1 MSIFSAIGDIFSNES
16 SHIGDMLHSWEKSPG
31 KTLEQFAL
39 GAQDPLGAKLWG
51 GITGQKF
58 TPSVGQMGGETN
70 AQFQQSKAEGVHT
83 GTSQT
88 LGQIA
93 NVVAAVWG
101 GAEAGGAL
109 GGAAGGGGGAAEG
122 GAAGSA
128 GEGAA
133 GSSAL
138 GIGAGTETTAGAAE
152 TSMSSD
158 AALEAGNVGGAGGA
172 GAGGAASGS
181 GSGSGAEPAT
191 AGSNASSAASSSK
204 WMDYAKTT
212 AKVLA
217 PTVVSSLLQPKP
229 PKTKAP
235 TAMPDP
241 LAQQQATQQK
251 LIAQLARR
259 GRASTIL
266 TNPGNAG
273 GSLGG

>member
-1 MSIFSAIGDIFSNES
+1 MSIFDAIGDIIGNEA
-16 SHIGDMLHSWEKSPG
+16 SHVSDLLGSWAKSPG
-31 KTLEQFAL
+31 KTLAQFGL
-39 GAQDPLGAKLWG
+39 GAEDPLGAKLWSG
-51 GITGQKF
+51 VTGTKF
-58 TPSVGQMGGETN
+58 TPSVGQFGGETD
-70 AQFQQSKAEGVHT
+70 AQFKQSQEQGVNT
-83 GTSQT
+83 GPSQT

-109 GGAAGGGGGAAEG
+109 GGALGSGGGAA
-122 GAAGSA
+122 AGS

-152 TSMSSD
+152 TSLSSD
-158 AALEAGNVGGAGGA
+158 AAIEAGNAGAAGGA
-172 GAGGAASGS
+172 GAGGAGAATNSPSGASGS
-181 GSGSGAEPAT
+181 
-191 AGSNASSAASSSK
+191 SSS
-204 WMDYAKTT
+204 WLDYAKT
-212 AKVLA
+212 AGKVLA

-241 LAQQQATQQK
+241 LAQQQAQQQK
-251 LIAQLARR
+251 LLQQLARR

-266 TNPGNAG
+266 TNPSNAG